1 MTRTALIPLFALA
14 LAAGAVQTQ
23 AQSLPGGNAVG
34 GGGATIS
41 SGGDNAQM
49 FSVRPR

>member
-1 MTRTALIPLFALA
+1 MTRTALTPLSP
-14 LAAGAVQTQ
+14 AAGAVR
-23 AQSLPGGNAVG
+23 AQSLPGGNVVG

-49 FSVRPR
+49 FHVRPR

>member
-1 MTRTALIPLFALA
+1 MTRTAPAPLFALA
-14 LAAGAVQTQ
+14 PAAGAVQSR
-23 AQSLPGGNAVG
+23 SLPGGNAVG

-41 SGGDNAQM
+41 IGRDNAQL

>member
-1 MTRTALIPLFALA
+1 MTRTALTPLFALA
-14 LAAGAVQTQ
+14 PAAGAVQAQ
-23 AQSLPGGNAVG
+23 SQSLPGGNVVG

-41 SGGDNAQM
+41 NGGGSAQM